1 MLCRNHPET
10 QAVDRCAGCMEPFCG
25 NCLVTVRGRKYC
37 AGCKVMAVAGGAG
50 APAFAGATAGGA
62 VAAAPVFEA
71 ATEPCPEANEALKY
85 AIIGIFCFGIILEPI
100 AISKALKAK
109 KMIAANPNLT
119 GGGKATA
126 ALIIAIVG
134 LVLWVL
140 GLMARFSGIN

>member
-1 MLCRNHPET
+1 MQCRNHPET
-10 QAVDRCAGCMEPFCG
+10 EATDRCAGCMEPFCG

-37 AGCKVMAVAGGAG
+37 ASCKVMAISGGGVG
-50 APAFAGATAGGA
+50 APAFAGAAAGA
-62 VAAAPVFEA
+62 AAAAPVFEA

-85 AIIGIFCFGIILEPI
+85 AIIGLFCFGIILEPI

-119 GGGKATA
+119 GSGKATA
-126 ALIIAIVG
+126 ALIIGIVG

-140 GLMARFSGIN
+140 GLIARFSNIR